1 MTPNRP
7 QSPPPTTAASTPIH
21 TSLRSTAAVNV
32 DPVTGTRTQVLTT
45 SRLAI
50 HWVGREVRV
59 EYGASRVQSDNERYI
74 PVQRRTGRAL

>member
-7 QSPPPTTAASTPIH
+7 QSRPPITVGSTAIH

-32 DPVTGTRTQVLTT
+32 DPATGIRTQVLTT

-50 HWVGREVRV
+50 QWVGGELRI
-59 EYGASRVQSDNERYI
+59 EYGATRVQSACERYAG
-74 PVQRRTGRAL
+74 VQRRPGRAL

>member
-7 QSPPPTTAASTPIH
+7 QSRPLTTVASTPIH

-32 DPVTGTRTQVLTT
+32 DPVTGIRTQVLTT

-50 HWVGREVRV
+50 HWVSSEVRV
-59 EYGASRVQSDNERYI
+59 EYGATKVQSACARYTG
-74 PVQRRTGRAL
+74 VQRRPGRTL